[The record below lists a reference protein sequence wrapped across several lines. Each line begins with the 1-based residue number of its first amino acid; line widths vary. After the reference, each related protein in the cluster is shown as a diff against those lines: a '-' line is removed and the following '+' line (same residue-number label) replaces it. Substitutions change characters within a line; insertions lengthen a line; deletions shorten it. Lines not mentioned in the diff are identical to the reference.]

1 MEKLKEVEKHEG
13 HGFSQF
19 ELTQSLLQNL
29 NKLKL
34 TATENIILLELSLF
48 YNPKH
53 ADIFPKQKTIALK
66 ANCSERSVIRAVQS
80 FIKGGLIM
88 VECKYTNRYKFTQKL
103 LNLCG
108 LVKDFKQGA
117 LCEYPTC
124 NEIKKFRQVDDNLSY
139 SACQNVIKEGDN
151 LSHHEQNIEQ
161 KKKTKVVALK
171 QSNSRELKHVE
182 KDVISDDEVLR
193 IYAEKHAKS
202 NIQGYINALKIK
214 GVAADIIRQYR
225 ELEGVQKY
233 WDSQAA
239 KTSELVREYENM
251 KKQSDP
257 MPESFKNL
265 KKVLMACR

>member
-1 MEKLKEVEKHEG
+1 MELAKKHEG

-34 TATENIILLELSLF
+34 TATENIILLELSLY

-80 FIKGGLIM
+80 FIKAGLIM

-108 LVKDFKQGA
+108 LNEDFKVGA

-124 NEIKKFRQVDDNLSY
+124 NEIKKFRQVGDNLSY
-139 SACQNVIKEGDN
+139 SRCQNVIKEGDN
-151 LSHHEQNIEQ
+151 LSHHEHTIEH
-161 KKKTKVVALK
+161 KKKTKVVKLNK
-171 QSNSRELKHVE
+171 SNSRELKHVE
-182 KDVISDDEVLR
+182 NNVISDDEVLR

-225 ELEGVQKY
+225 ESEGVSKY
-233 WDSQAA
+233 WERQAA
-239 KTSELVREYENM
+239 QTSQLVKDYEQM
-251 KKQSDP
+251 KQNKDS

-265 KKVLMACR
+265 KKVLLSYC

>member
-1 MEKLKEVEKHEG
+1 MENVKKAETHVKE
-13 HGFSQF
+13 GFSQF
-19 ELTQSLLQNL
+19 ELTQALLQNL

-108 LVKDFKQGA
+108 LMKDFKQG
-117 LCEYPTC
+117 
-124 NEIKKFRQVDDNLSY
+124 DNLSD
-139 SACQNVIKEGDN
+139 SGCQNVIKEGDN
-151 LSHHEQNIEQ
+151 LSHHEQSIEQ
-161 KKKTKVVALK
+161 KKNNKVVALK
-171 QSNSRELKHVE
+171 NSE
-182 KDVISDDEVLR
+182 KSETISDEEVLR

-225 ELEGVQKY
+225 EKEGVSKY
-233 WDSQAA
+233 WERQAA
-239 KTSELVREYENM
+239 STSELIRVYASM
-251 KKQSDP
+251 KSEP
-257 MPESFKNL
+257 PTESFKAL
-265 KKVLMACR
+265 RQTLFMQK

>member
-1 MEKLKEVEKHEG
+1 MLSKKGDLCMKNVKEVEKHEG

-34 TATENIILLELSLF
+34 TATENIILLELSLY

-80 FIKGGLIM
+80 FIKAGLIM

-108 LVKDFKQGA
+108 LVKDFKQG
-117 LCEYPTC
+117 
-124 NEIKKFRQVDDNLSY
+124 DNLSY
-139 SACQNVIKEGDN
+139 SGCQNVIKEGDN
-151 LSHHEQNIEQ
+151 LSHHEQSIEQ
-161 KKKTKVVALK
+161 KKNNKIVALK

-182 KDVISDDEVLR
+182 KDVISDEEVLR

-225 ELEGVQKY
+225 EKEGVQKY

-239 KTSELVREYENM
+239 HTSELIKEMREQ
-251 KKQSDP
+251 KCDP
-257 MPESFKNL
+257 MPESFRNL
-265 KKVLMACR
+265 KQKLVQAVLS

>member
-1 MEKLKEVEKHEG
+1 MLSKKGDLCMEKLKEVEKHEG

-108 LVKDFKQGA
+108 LVKDFKQG
-117 LCEYPTC
+117 E
-124 NEIKKFRQVDDNLSY
+124 NLSY
-139 SACQNVIKEGDN
+139 SECQNVIKEGDN

-161 KKKTKVVALK
+161 KKKTKVVVLK
-171 QSNSRELKHVE
+171 NSE
-182 KDVISDDEVLR
+182 KSETISDEEILR
-193 IYAEKHAKS
+193 QYAEKHAKS
-202 NIQGYINALKIK
+202 NIQGYVNALKIK

-225 ELEGVQKY
+225 EKEGVSKY
-233 WDSQAA
+233 WERQAA
-239 KTSELVREYENM
+239 KTSELVREYEQM
-251 KKQSDP
+251 KEEREP

-265 KKVLMACR
+265 KKVLMGVK

>member
-1 MEKLKEVEKHEG
+1 MELAKKHEG

-80 FIKGGLIM
+80 FIKAGLIM

-139 SACQNVIKEGDN
+139 SGCQNVIKEGDN
-151 LSHHEQNIEQ
+151 LSHHEQSIEQ
-161 KKKTKVVALK
+161 KKNNKIVVLK
-171 QSNSRELKHVE
+171 NSE
-182 KDVISDDEVLR
+182 KSETISDEEVLR
-193 IYAEKHAKS
+193 MYAEKHAKS
-202 NIQGYINALKIK
+202 NIQGYINSLKIK

-225 ELEGVQKY
+225 EKERVSKY
-233 WDSQAA
+233 WDKQAA
-239 KTSELVREYENM
+239 KTSELIKEYANL
-251 KKQSDP
+251 KGDP
-257 MPESFKNL
+257 MPDSFRLLKQKLMGVVKN
-265 KKVLMACR
+265 A

>member
-1 MEKLKEVEKHEG
+1 MKNLKEVEKHEG
-13 HGFSQF
+13 HGFSQY

-34 TATENIILLELSLF
+34 TATENIILLELSLY

-53 ADIFPKQKTIALK
+53 ADIFPKQRTIALK

-80 FIKGGLIM
+80 FIKAGLIM

-108 LVKDFKQGA
+108 LVKDFKQG
-117 LCEYPTC
+117 
-124 NEIKKFRQVDDNLSY
+124 DNLSY
-139 SACQNVIKEGDN
+139 SGCQNVIKEGDN
-151 LSHHEQNIEQ
+151 LSYHEQNIEQ
-161 KKKTKVVALK
+161 KKNNKIVVLK
-171 QSNSRELKHVE
+171 NSE
-182 KDVISDDEVLR
+182 KSETISDEEVLR

-225 ELEGVQKY
+225 EKEGVQKY
-233 WDSQAA
+233 WERQAA
-239 KTSELVREYENM
+239 QTSKILKEYEEM
-251 KKQSDP
+251 KKNAVP
-257 MPESFKNL
+257 MPDCFKEL
-265 KKVLMACR
+265 KAKLQML

>member
-1 MEKLKEVEKHEG
+1 MENVKKVEKHEEN
-13 HGFSQF
+13 GFSQF

-34 TATENIILLELSLF
+34 TATENIILLELSLY

-108 LVKDFKQGA
+108 LDKDFKQG
-117 LCEYPTC
+117 
-124 NEIKKFRQVDDNLSY
+124 DNLSY
-139 SACQNVIKEGDN
+139 SGCQNVIKEGDN
-151 LSHHEQNIEQ
+151 LSHHEQSIEQ
-161 KKKTKVVALK
+161 KKKTKVVVLK
-171 QSNSRELKHVE
+171 NSE
-182 KDVISDDEVLR
+182 KSETISDEEILR
-193 IYAEKHAKS
+193 QYAEKHAKS
-202 NIQGYINALKIK
+202 NIQGYINSLKIK

-225 ELEGVQKY
+225 EKEGVSKY
-233 WDSQAA
+233 WERQAA
-239 KTSELVREYENM
+239 QTSELVREYASF
-251 KKQSDP
+251 KGDP
-257 MPESFKNL
+257 MPESFKQL
-265 KKVLMACR
+265 KQTLIQAVLS

>member
-1 MEKLKEVEKHEG
+1 MENLKEVEKHVKE
-13 HGFSQF
+13 GFSQF

-80 FIKGGLIM
+80 FIKAGLIM

-108 LVKDFKQGA
+108 LVKDFKQ
-117 LCEYPTC
+117 
-124 NEIKKFRQVDDNLSY
+124 DDNLSY
-139 SACQNVIKEGDN
+139 RGCQNVIKQGDN
-151 LSHHEQNIEQ
+151 LSRHEQNKEQ
-161 KKKTKVVALK
+161 KKKTKVVVLK
-171 QSNSRELKHVE
+171 NPE
-182 KDVISDDEVLR
+182 KSETISDEEVLR

-202 NIQGYINALKIK
+202 NIQGYINSLKIK

-225 ELEGVQKY
+225 EKEGVQKY
-233 WDSQAA
+233 WERQAA
-239 KTSELVREYENM
+239 QTSELVKELASL
-251 KKQSDP
+251 KGDP
-257 MPESFKNL
+257 MPKSFKDL
-265 KKVLMACR
+265 KKTLFGLS

>member
-1 MEKLKEVEKHEG
+1 MENVKEVEKHEEN
-13 HGFSQF
+13 GFSQF

-34 TATENIILLELSLF
+34 TATENIILLELSLY

-108 LVKDFKQGA
+108 LVKDFKQG
-117 LCEYPTC
+117 
-124 NEIKKFRQVDDNLSY
+124 DNLSY
-139 SACQNVIKEGDN
+139 SGCQNVIKVGDN
-151 LSHHEQNIEQ
+151 LSHHEQTIEQ
-161 KKKTKVVALK
+161 KKKTKVVVLK
-171 QSNSRELKHVE
+171 NSE
-182 KDVISDDEVLR
+182 KFETISDEEILR
-193 IYAEKHAKS
+193 QYAEKHAKS

-225 ELEGVQKY
+225 EKEGVQKY

-239 KTSELVREYENM
+239 STSELVREYEQM
-251 KKQSDP
+251 KEERAP
-257 MPESFKNL
+257 MPESFKNF
-265 KKVLMACR
+265 KKVLMGCR

>member
-1 MEKLKEVEKHEG
+1 MENLKEVEKHEE

-80 FIKGGLIM
+80 FIKAGLIM

-108 LVKDFKQGA
+108 LVKDFKQG
-117 LCEYPTC
+117 
-124 NEIKKFRQVDDNLSY
+124 DNLSY
-139 SACQNVIKEGDN
+139 SGCQNVIKEGDN
-151 LSHHEQNIEQ
+151 LSHHEQSIEQ

-171 QSNSRELKHVE
+171 NSE
-182 KDVISDDEVLR
+182 KSETISDEEVLR

-202 NIQGYINALKIK
+202 NIQGYINSLKIK

-225 ELEGVQKY
+225 EKEGVQKY
-233 WDSQAA
+233 WERQAA
-239 KTSELVREYENM
+239 STSELVKELASL
-251 KKQSDP
+251 KGDP
-257 MPESFKNL
+257 MPKSFKDL
-265 KKVLMACR
+265 KKTLFGLS

>member
-1 MEKLKEVEKHEG
+1 MKNLKEVEKHEEY
-13 HGFSQF
+13 GFSQF

-108 LVKDFKQGA
+108 LVKDFKQG
-117 LCEYPTC
+117 
-124 NEIKKFRQVDDNLSY
+124 DNLSY
-139 SACQNVIKEGDN
+139 SGCQNVIKEGDN
-151 LSHHEQNIEQ
+151 LSHHEQSIEQ
-161 KKKTKVVALK
+161 KKNNKVVVLK
-171 QSNSRELKHVE
+171 NSE
-182 KDVISDDEVLR
+182 KSETISDEEILR
-193 IYAEKHAKS
+193 QYAEKHAKS

-225 ELEGVQKY
+225 EKEGVRKY

-239 KTSELVREYENM
+239 QTSELVREYANF
-251 KKQSDP
+251 KGDP

-265 KKVLMACR
+265 KKVLMGCR

>member
-1 MEKLKEVEKHEG
+1 MENVKKAEKHEE

-34 TATENIILLELSLF
+34 TPTENIILLELSLF

-80 FIKGGLIM
+80 FIKAGLIM

-108 LVKDFKQGA
+108 LDEDFEQG
-117 LCEYPTC
+117 
-124 NEIKKFRQVDDNLSY
+124 DNLSDTN
-139 SACQNVIKEGDN
+139 CQNVIKEGDN
-151 LSHHEQNIEQ
+151 LSHHEQSIEQ

-171 QSNSRELKHVE
+171 QSNSRELKPAD
-182 KDVISDDEVLR
+182 KNIISDEEVLR

-202 NIQGYINALKIK
+202 NIQGYINSLKIK

-225 ELEGVQKY
+225 EKEGVSKY
-233 WDSQAA
+233 WEQQAA
-239 KTSELVREYENM
+239 STSELIREYASM
-251 KKQSDP
+251 KSEP
-257 MPESFKNL
+257 PTESFKAL
-265 KKVLMACR
+265 RQTLFMQK

>member
-1 MEKLKEVEKHEG
+1 MENVKEVKKHEG

-108 LVKDFKQGA
+108 LVKDFKQ
-117 LCEYPTC
+117 P
-124 NEIKKFRQVDDNLSY
+124 DNLSY
-139 SACQNVIKEGDN
+139 SGCQNVIKQPDN
-151 LSHHEQNIEQ
+151 LSYHEQNIEQ

-182 KDVISDDEVLR
+182 KNVISDDEVLR

-202 NIQGYINALKIK
+202 NIQGYINSLKIK

-225 ELEGVQKY
+225 EKEGVQKY

-239 KTSELVREYENM
+239 STSELIKEMREI
-251 KKQSDP
+251 KGDS
-257 MPESFKNL
+257 MPESFKAL
-265 KKVLMACR
+265 RKTLFMQ

>member
-1 MEKLKEVEKHEG
+1 MLSKKGDLCMKNVKEVEKLVKE
-13 HGFSQF
+13 GFSQF

-108 LVKDFKQGA
+108 LVKDFKQ
-117 LCEYPTC
+117 P
-124 NEIKKFRQVDDNLSY
+124 DNLSY
-139 SACQNVIKEGDN
+139 SECQNVIKEGDN
-151 LSHHEQNIEQ
+151 LSHHKQNIEQ
-161 KKKTKVVALK
+161 KNKTKVVALN

-182 KDVISDDEVLR
+182 KDVISDEEVLR

-225 ELEGVQKY
+225 EKEGAQKY

-239 KTSELVREYENM
+239 STSDLIQEYENM

-265 KKVLMACR
+265 KKVLMGCR

>member
-1 MEKLKEVEKHEG
+1 MKNLKEVEKQEG

-80 FIKGGLIM
+80 FIKAGLIM

-108 LVKDFKQGA
+108 LVKDFKQ
-117 LCEYPTC
+117 
-124 NEIKKFRQVDDNLSY
+124 DDNLSY
-139 SACQNVIKEGDN
+139 SGCQNVIKEGDN
-151 LSHHEQNIEQ
+151 LSRHEQNIEQ
-161 KKKTKVVALK
+161 KKKTKVVVLK
-171 QSNSRELKHVE
+171 NSE
-182 KDVISDDEVLR
+182 KSETISDEEVLR

-214 GVAADIIRQYR
+214 GVAAGIIRQYR
-225 ELEGVQKY
+225 EKERVQDY
-233 WDSQAA
+233 WNRQAA
-239 KTSELVREYENM
+239 LTSELVREYNTF
-251 KKQSDP
+251 KGDP
-257 MPESFKNL
+257 MPQYFKDL
-265 KKVLMACR
+265 KKTLFSLS

>member
-1 MEKLKEVEKHEG
+1 MEVAKKHEG
-13 HGFSQF
+13 CGFSQF

-34 TATENIILLELSLF
+34 TATENIILLELSLY

-66 ANCSERSVIRAVQS
+66 SNCSERSVIRAVQS
-80 FIKGGLIM
+80 FIKAGLIM

-108 LVKDFKQGA
+108 LDKDFKQG
-117 LCEYPTC
+117 
-124 NEIKKFRQVDDNLSY
+124 DNLSY
-139 SACQNVIKEGDN
+139 SECQNVITQGDN
-151 LSHHEQNIEQ
+151 LSHHEQTIRTKEKN
-161 KKKTKVVALK
+161 KVVAL
-171 QSNSRELKHVE
+171 N
-182 KDVISDDEVLR
+182 KDTENTISDEEVLR

-225 ELEGVQKY
+225 EKEGVSKY
-233 WDSQAA
+233 WENQAA
-239 KTSELVREYENM
+239 QTSELIKQMREQ
-251 KKQSDP
+251 KGDP
-257 MPESFKNL
+257 MPESFKQL
-265 KKVLMACR
+265 RETLFKSCP